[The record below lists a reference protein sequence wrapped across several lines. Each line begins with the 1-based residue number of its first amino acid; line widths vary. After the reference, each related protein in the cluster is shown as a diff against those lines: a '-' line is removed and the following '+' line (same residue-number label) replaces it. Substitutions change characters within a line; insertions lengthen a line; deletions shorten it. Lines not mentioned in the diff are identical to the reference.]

1 MDYGLLDDALR
12 PLLDK
17 FYRSQRSA
25 MRSVPGAQAWVA
37 RAGDIVAALNLAPVP
52 GGYWLT
58 GLLVSETQRRQGIA
72 RSLLGH
78 ALATCD
84 KPTWLFCHPD
94 LMALYQP
101 LGFSTCTALPP
112 VLADR
117 LRRYQRTKVLVA
129 LQAPAEGLAYFS
141 SGNSTS
147 V

>member
-1 MDYGLLDDALR
+1 MDYARLDEALR

-17 FYRSQRSA
+17 FYRNQRSA
-25 MRSVPGAQAWVA
+25 MRGVPGAQAWVA

-58 GLLVSETQRRQGIA
+58 GLLVAENQRRQGIA
-72 RSLLGH
+72 HTLLGH

-84 KPTWLFCHPD
+84 GPTWLFCHPD
-94 LMALYQP
+94 LIGFYQP
-101 LGFSTCTALPP
+101 LGFTTCTALPP
-112 VLADR
+112 ALAER
-117 LRRYQRTKVLVA
+117 LKRYQRTKELVA
-129 LQAPAEGLAYFS
+129 LQAPAAGLAYLS